1 MPIRLETPSF
11 MSAVWKEGYNRSILG
26 LVNQLNGGE
35 KYDLSG
41 FQGGVLFDVAAS
53 IASFG
58 FDLPAYVAGGGIGG
72 AAFKQVAKTGAKEA
86 VKRHDTFSVVSL
98 LLFTLLLLHLH
109 GLLFVWV
116 HLGLLLL
123 LAFLTGGRC
132 H

>member
-1 MPIRLETPSF
+1 MPIRLETPSY
-11 MSAVWKEGYNRSILG
+11 MSALWKEGYNRSILG

-58 FDLPAYVAGGGIGG
+58 FDLPAYIAGGGVGG

-86 VKRHDTFSVVSL
+86 VKRQALRKQMQNNIDNATK
-98 LLFTLLLLHLH
+98 TLADNGASATYLSRVNKQLKKH
-109 GLLFVWV
+109 F
-116 HLGLLLL
+116 
-123 LAFLTGGRC
+123 
-132 H
+132 